1 MTLHKHKQFLQFHRS
16 SLLQCDDGRSLL
28 ITQDGQQTDWGLQS
42 MHICNLICDVDRL
55 STSLYAA
62 VKLLKQFPILH
73 RFCLGP
79 SRLTTNFYQTAVW
92 QCFFTTGKHDPV
104 PTTYPHANVYAIPIS
119 RGGSM
124 GAKGA
129 VAPVKPPPQKF
140 KIRPSLAKIFRTLAL
155 Q

>member
-1 MTLHKHKQFLQFHRS
+1 MWRRSQSVDNTGRTTDRLRSAINAYLQFHMWCGSPFYVTIRS
-16 SLLQCDDGRSLL
+16 SRAPKTISA
-28 ITQDGQQTDWGLQS
+28 
-42 MHICNLICDVDRL
+42 HPV
-55 STSLYAA
+55 
-62 VKLLKQFPILH
+62 LH

-129 VAPVKPPPQKF
+129 VAPVKPPPPKVQDKAF
-140 KIRPSLAKIFRTLAL
+140 TCQNFQNACSAIVVILMLSCFVTF
-155 Q
+155 